1 MGGACQP
8 VRGNN
13 LIPWPSAMVAGLG
26 LQAGRR
32 ICYIAS
38 MLRFIPTDQPEPAPF
53 ERIEGAADA
62 KVLLICDHASPRIP
76 ARYGALGLAAED
88 RHAHVAWDIGAAEV
102 TRGLARRLCCPAVL
116 GGVSRLVI
124 DCNRQ
129 PGDPSSIP
137 ACSCGVPVPGNGL
150 VDDAEAD
157 ARAEH
162 WFWPY
167 HHEIGTVLAHLFR
180 HGTVP
185 AMISVHSFTP
195 CMGASV
201 RPWHVGVLWN
211 RDPRMA
217 MPVLERL
224 KARADLVVGDN
235 QPYSGR
241 EINYSLDTHAG
252 AAGLPHVSFEIRQD
266 LLADA
271 LGCARWVDIL
281 ADALAPVLSDPELH
295 RVQVY

>member
-1 MGGACQP
+1 M
-8 VRGNN
+8 
-13 LIPWPSAMVAGLG
+13 
-26 LQAGRR
+26 
-32 ICYIAS
+32 
-38 MLRFIPTDQPEPAPF
+38 
-53 ERIEGAADA
+53 
-62 KVLLICDHASPRIP
+62 ICDHASPLIP
-76 ARYGALGLAAED
+76 ARYGELGLAPGD
-88 RHAHVAWDIGAAEV
+88 RYAHVAWDIGAAEV
-102 TRGLARRLCCPAVL
+102 TRGLAQRFKCPAVL
-116 GGVSRLVI
+116 AGISRLVM

-137 ACSCGVPVPGNGL
+137 VNSCGVTVPGNAK

-157 ARAEH
+157 ARAEE

-195 CMGASV
+195 CMGAAE

-211 RDPRMA
+211 RDSRMA
-217 MPVLERL
+217 MPVLHHL
-224 KARADLVVGDN
+224 QARTDLVVGDN

-241 EINYSLDTHAG
+241 EINYTLDTHAG

-266 LLADA
+266 LLTDPQA
-271 LGCARWVDIL
+271 CARWVDIL
-281 ADALAPVLSDPELH
+281 GDALAPVLADPELH
-295 RVQVY
+295 CVEVT